1 MIPAGAETELG
12 FGPIDGIR
20 LETIFE
26 RNEEGDSGL
35 ISKSNTREQLI
46 TFTVENLTGEAQEV
60 RAFFPIT
67 YSEQEDLKVRVTA
80 TPTPSETDIE
90 RMRGVSAWDM
100 SLAPGETAEVSIN
113 VQMSWPEGQELAW
126 YP

>member
-80 TPTPSETDIE
+80 TPTPS
-90 RMRGVSAWDM
+90 
-100 SLAPGETAEVSIN
+100 
-113 VQMSWPEGQELAW
+113 
-126 YP
+126 